1 MKAQQVVGR
10 LLPERCFWDVSL
22 QRPVLEE
29 EGLKSDPS
37 FSLKKVG
44 EMEIKRSADKE
55 MKMRTQNGNENPN
68 LDEETKSLFL
78 EKNAIYQSAA
88 SLTGEE
94 GTTECTQSRRRG
106 LLQTLQ
112 REGRRVF

>member
-1 MKAQQVVGR
+1 MQSK
-10 LLPERCFWDVSL
+10 C
-22 QRPVLEE
+22 
-29 EGLKSDPS
+29 
-37 FSLKKVG
+37 
-44 EMEIKRSADKE
+44 SADKE
-55 MKMRTQNGNENPN
+55 MKIRTQNGNENPN

-94 GTTECTQSRRRG
+94 GTTECTRSRRRG
-106 LLQTLQ
+106 LLQTLH